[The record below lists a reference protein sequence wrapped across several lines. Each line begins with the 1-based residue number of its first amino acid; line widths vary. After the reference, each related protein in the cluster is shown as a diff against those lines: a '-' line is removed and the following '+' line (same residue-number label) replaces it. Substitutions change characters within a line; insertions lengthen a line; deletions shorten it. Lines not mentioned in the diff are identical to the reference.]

1 MSGGRGRKGGLGGG
15 NRYLQRFLNS
25 KEKAAQQSC
34 NSDNE
39 NVKASDNEDIKAS
52 DASELFERT
61 ISKATPADILSEYT
75 WFLKNMPQL
84 IEAARS
90 ELIEKVKTHLKIDA
104 VQQTLAH
111 GGDMADMNQRGGYPI
126 LDALSVKLRLSLR
139 TILCPPTIQ
148 CLLCDKDLQRNHKP
162 ALVPFH
168 TEEGAMLATK
178 FSWECRRCRSTY
190 KFRNVI
196 ENKSRVFYN
205 VDNYGSQEM
214 GFKAYPVRYN
224 VKAFRA
230 SEMEYFSK
238 KYLESYL
245 ARLQHSFVSSEGE
258 CEAYNDVHRNS
269 PEAREKR
276 EFFEKFLQYNPSVG
290 HHFQSEVKIAESEM
304 IGGED
309 LEEEEEEEKD
319 DDDEEEEKEP
329 ESKKQRKDCKLVRST
344 MHQLTKLSL
353 REAYY
358 EHEVYS
364 EMAERGQ
371 VESEI
376 FGPYMDPSNPSVK
389 ISRKQSVDAYMRKI
403 DNLRRNELYKHDEE
417 DCSEGCRR
425 RGCGTV
431 ASVDGNWKVVDRPT
445 QLICISDFP

>member
-1 MSGGRGRKGGLGGG
+1 MGG
-15 NRYLQRFLNS
+15 NRYLQAFMKS
-25 KEKAAQQSC
+25 KERALQQ
-34 NSDNE
+34 
-39 NVKASDNEDIKAS
+39 SDNEDKKPK
-52 DASELFERT
+52 DASELFEMT

-84 IEAARS
+84 IEPAKT
-90 ELIEKVKTHLKIDA
+90 ELIENVKTHLKIES
-104 VQQTLAH
+104 VQQTLAQ
-111 GGDMADMNQRGGYPI
+111 GGDMSDMNQRGGYPI
-126 LDALSVKLRLSLR
+126 LDALSFKLRLSLR
-139 TILCPPTIQ
+139 TILCPPTTH
-148 CLLCDKDLQRNHKP
+148 CLLCDKDLTRNNKP

-168 TEEGAMLATK
+168 TDDGALLATK
-178 FSWECRRCRSTY
+178 FSWECRRCHSTY

-196 ENKSRVFYN
+196 ENKTRVYYN
-205 VDNYGSQEM
+205 VDNYGSPEM

-238 KYLESYL
+238 KYLQSYL
-245 ARLQHSFVSSEGE
+245 SRLQHAFVSSEGE
-258 CEAYNDVHRNS
+258 CEAYNDIHRNS

-276 EFFEKFLQYNPSVG
+276 EFFDKFLQYNPSVG

-304 IGGED
+304 IGGQEEA
-309 LEEEEEEEKD
+309 EEEEVGEEEEKDD

-329 ESKKQRKDCKLVRST
+329 ERKKQRKDINAVRSS

-358 EHEVYS
+358 EHEVFS

-371 VESEI
+371 VETEI
-376 FGPYMDPSNPSVK
+376 FGPYVDASNPSAR
-389 ISRKQSVDAYMRKI
+389 ISRKQSFDAYMRRI
-403 DNLRRNELYKHDEE
+403 DNLRRSELYKHGEE

-431 ASVDGNWKVVDRPT
+431 ASVDGNWKVGNKGCLLP
-445 QLICISDFP
+445 PNP